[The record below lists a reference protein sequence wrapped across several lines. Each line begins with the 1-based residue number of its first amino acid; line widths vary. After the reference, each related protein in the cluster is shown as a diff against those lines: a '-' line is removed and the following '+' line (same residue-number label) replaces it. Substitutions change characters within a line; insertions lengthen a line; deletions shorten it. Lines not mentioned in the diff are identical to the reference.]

1 MSRSMKGFTVAV
13 ASNFADMK
21 LPELKE
27 VARQMGLRGVST
39 MRKSQ
44 LVATLEAARSG
55 GKAPAGVT
63 VGVPRRGRK
72 PASKPNNTHSSPD
85 STTTS
90 TSSVSPSASHSSVA
104 STSSTAAA
112 PSVAPTAASSAS
124 AISSQPSSTTQSAS
138 KSSENT
144 VKSANSTVEHAVSEQ
159 SADLSADRADR
170 SDHSDRADNADH
182 TDRAGHIEDLD
193 LGIRLPRQRR
203 HRAHSLDDILASLPD
218 NSHDTSRDAHDDQEN
233 AGRRRYSHRVVRT
246 AGPAHAREGEEA
258 PEIRT
263 YRLEE
268 DGESVEEDSSHTSR
282 RDHRDEYSSRTN
294 RRDRRSS
301 RDDRDERSG
310 ASRRYNRRHDSE
322 SDEER
327 LDRRERDNRSDR
339 FDRSDREDRA
349 NRSERFDQNEQ
360 SERADRMD
368 RDRAEHT
375 DQHAEEQTAPVAGI
389 VDLLDSYAFIRTS
402 GYLPGPNDVYVSMG
416 MVKKYG
422 LRKSDAVQ
430 GTIRIGGNHR
440 QNRHQKFVPIRTITS
455 INGMSV
461 EDAAHRPQFEKLTP
475 VYPSEPLKMETT
487 QNKLIGR
494 MIDIVAPIGKGQR
507 GLIVSPPKAGKT
519 MTLQAIANAIHTNN
533 PECHIMVVLVDERP
547 EEVTDMERTVHGE
560 VISSTFDKPAT
571 EHTVAAE
578 MAIERAKR
586 LVEMGQDVVVLLDS
600 MTRLARA
607 YNISAPASGRVLTGG
622 VDAQALY
629 PPKRFFGAARNIEN
643 GGSLT
648 IIASA
653 LVETGSK
660 MDEVIFEEFKGTGN
674 MELRLSRDLSDKR
687 MFPAIDVNASSTRRE
702 ELLMKPDKL
711 RIVYGLRR
719 AFGDLEPEQ
728 VYSRFVPLLKKT
740 PSNEVFFSAIA
751 QQMNIPVNK

>member
-1 MSRSMKGFTVAV
+1 
-13 ASNFADMK
+13 MK

-27 VARQMGLRGVST
+27 LARQMGLRGVST
-39 MRKSQ
+39 MRKSE
-44 LVATLEAARSG
+44 LAATLQAARTG

-72 PASKPNNTHSSPD
+72 PG
-85 STTTS
+85 
-90 TSSVSPSASHSSVA
+90 
-104 STSSTAAA
+104 STAAKAAEKAVTPEQAADGQALKEKSSA
-112 PSVAPTAASSAS
+112 PQAGPQAGSASQTAASAS
-124 AISSQPSSTTQSAS
+124 AAASVSSQVPPSSSAPAG
-138 KSSENT
+138 
-144 VKSANSTVEHAVSEQ
+144 VFSAPQTRRDEGGAPS
-159 SADLSADRADR
+159 RGR
-170 SDHSDRADNADH
+170 
-182 TDRAGHIEDLD
+182 GHIEDLD
-193 LGIRLPRQRR
+193 LGIRLPSRPRHQHEAGPSDSPAHEYQR
-203 HRAHSLDDILASLPD
+203 HAGRAHSLDDILASLPD
-218 NSHDTSRDAHDDQEN
+218 NSHGEANGGQHESGQT
-233 AGRRRYSHRVVRT
+233 RRRPHRVVRT
-246 AGPAHAREGEEA
+246 AGPASSAAREDEEV
-258 PEIRT
+258 PQIRT

-268 DGESVEEDSSHTSR
+268 DGADQEPSEDERGGHQDRRSR
-282 RDHRDEYSSRTN
+282 RDQEDERFSRRTN
-294 RRDRRSS
+294 RDRRHNN
-301 RDDRDERSG
+301 RDDRDERG
-310 ASRRYNRRHDSE
+310 GRTRRYERR
-322 SDEER
+322 
-327 LDRRERDNRSDR
+327 
-339 FDRSDREDRA
+339 RA
-349 NRSERFDQNEQ
+349 NRDDEEFEPD
-360 SERADRMD
+360 ERADQRT
-368 RDRAEHT
+368 EP
-375 DQHAEEQTAPVAGI
+375 EEQTAPVAGI

-422 LRKSDAVQ
+422 LRKGDAVQ
-430 GTIRIGGNHR
+430 GTIRLGGNNRHGN
-440 QNRHQKFVPIRTITS
+440 NRHQKFVPVRSITS
-455 INGMSV
+455 INGLSV
-461 EDAAHRPQFEKLTP
+461 EEAADRPQFEKLTP
-475 VYPSEPLKMETT
+475 IYPSERLRMETQ

-494 MIDIVAPIGKGQR
+494 MIDIVSPIGKGQR

-519 MTLQAIANAIHTNN
+519 ITLQAIANAIHENN

-560 VISSTFDKPAT
+560 VISSTFDKPAS

-607 YNISAPASGRVLTGG
+607 YNIAAPASGRVLSGG

-687 MFPAIDVNASSTRRE
+687 MFPAIDVNASGTRRE
-702 ELLMKPDKL
+702 ELLTKPDQL
-711 RIVYGLRR
+711 RIIYGLRR
-719 AFGDLEPEQ
+719 AFGGLEPEQ
-728 VYSRFVPLLKKT
+728 VYSRLVPMLKKT
-740 PSNEVFFSAIA
+740 PSNEAFFQAIA
-751 QQMNIPVNK
+751 QQMNIPAAH